1 MQILIVVVRYKTPVA
16 ESVTLRSLSATLAA
30 NPKLKEN
37 CEVLLWDNSPI
48 ALDNPNLPFPFLYRH
63 SERNRGVSGAYNG
76 ALEQA
81 EASGCPWLLLLDQ
94 DTSLPEGFLERMLG
108 YSRELETD
116 KRIATVVPFVQ
127 SNGMLVSPRRF
138 GQWVRNHQ
146 IERSVSG
153 PFREDA
159 YAVNSG
165 TLMRTESLRGV
176 GGYSEL
182 FWLDLSDAYIFHMLH
197 LQGKW
202 MYIAGDLEVPH
213 SIATLDFNANMSV
226 ARYRSFLAAE
236 SLYTEQFRPW
246 PAKAVHTLWLLARAA
261 RQWRRYT
268 NKGFAQS
275 TLEFFWQRLLWTKR
289 ARERQ
294 WKRELTMREMP
305 AIAHGKVIG

>member
-1 MQILIVVVRYKTPVA
+1 M
-16 ESVTLRSLSATLAA
+16 
-30 NPKLKEN
+30 
-37 CEVLLWDNSPI
+37 LLWDNSPSPLKI
-48 ALDNPNLPFPFLYRH
+48 PELPFLFCYVH

-94 DTSLPEGFLERMLG
+94 DTSLPKGFLERMLG

-116 KRIATVVPFVQ
+116 KRIATVVPFVK

-138 GQWVRNHQ
+138 GRWVRNHQ

-153 PFREDA
+153 YFREDA

-165 TLMRTESLRGV
+165 TLMRAESLREV

-182 FWLDLSDAYIFHMLH
+182 FWLDLSDAYIFHVLH
-197 LQGKW
+197 LRGKW

-236 SLYTEQFRPW
+236 SLYTEQFRPRLTN
-246 PAKAVHTLWLLARAA
+246 AVHTVWLLARAA

-268 NKGFAQS
+268 NKGFARS
-275 TLEFFWQRLLWTKR
+275 TLEFFWQRLLWTR
-289 ARERQ
+289 QAREKQ
-294 WKRELTMREMP
+294 WQHELTVREMP
-305 AIAHGKVIG
+305 AIANGKVIG